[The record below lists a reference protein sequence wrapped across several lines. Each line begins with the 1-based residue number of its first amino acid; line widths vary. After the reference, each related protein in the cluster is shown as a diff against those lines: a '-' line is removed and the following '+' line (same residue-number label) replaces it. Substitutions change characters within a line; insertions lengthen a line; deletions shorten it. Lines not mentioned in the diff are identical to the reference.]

1 MSLVKTPITKKELT
15 PIAGLPDGSIVSGS
29 PQIVNY
35 TAEVLRNPTDSKD
48 HTARSALSLLP
59 EEEQFIVETHLKR
72 CPDLFAMSEL
82 VLTNRMRTAGFQVSS
97 TENLLRNKF
106 WLEYDHTITGSFP
119 KIRLAEVVRGVC
131 SFKFFRETLLGNQ
144 YMVAFLML
152 PPVNFKSKQEETLLF
167 GLDRLRAV
175 LDLPIHKVN
184 GDIDMNVVKAQMG
197 VYQIIERRVQGE
209 VVQKTQN
216 IHAMLP
222 LEAAT
227 REEVDLVSEEQMII
241 KMQEL
246 VDKQRTRAT
255 NRAALSNIFVTEGRR
270 INDSG

>member
-1 MSLVKTPITKKELT
+1 MAKTPIAETKVLA
-15 PIAGLPDGSIVSGS
+15 PISGLSDGSIVSGS
-29 PQIVNY
+29 PKIIDY
-35 TAEVLRNPTDSKD
+35 TSEVLRNPIDSLD
-48 HTARSALSLLP
+48 TTCRSALSLLP
-59 EEEQFIVETHLKR
+59 EAEQFLVETHLKR
-72 CPDLFAMSEL
+72 NPDLFAMSEL
-82 VLTNRMRTAGFQVSS
+82 VLLNRMKGAGFQVSA

-106 WLEYDHTITGSFP
+106 WLEYDHAITGSFP
-119 KIRLAEVVRGVC
+119 AIRLAEVVRGVC
-131 SFKFFRETLLGNQ
+131 SLKFFRETLLGNQ

-152 PPVNFKSKQEETLLF
+152 PPVNFKTKQEETLLF

-175 LDLPIHKVN
+175 LDLPIHKLN

-222 LEAAT
+222 LAPGNAQEIEA
-227 REEVDLVSEEQMII
+227 VSEEQMLM

-246 VDKQRTRAT
+246 VDKQRTRAA
-255 NRAALSNIFVTEGRR
+255 NKAALSNIFVTEGKR
-270 INDSG
+270 ISDDT